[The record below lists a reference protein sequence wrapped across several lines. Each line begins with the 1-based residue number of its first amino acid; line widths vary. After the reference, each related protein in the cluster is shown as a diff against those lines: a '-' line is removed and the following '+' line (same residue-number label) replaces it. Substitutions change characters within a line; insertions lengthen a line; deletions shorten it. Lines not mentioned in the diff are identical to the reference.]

1 MKVKYSGYVIIMP
14 NSPYD
19 DFLKN
24 LARMVEDIIK
34 NMPQQDEPRFI
45 GCTII
50 TGDPAETPHVIRI
63 DTARFQELEYEMI
76 ESDDRVFITARIPPS
91 ITSAVYADIQPDRIA
106 IIAEERRTEI
116 EPPCRIDIL
125 ESFYQVNNGVID
137 IVLKK
142 GRREAIPR

>member
-1 MKVKYSGYVIIMP
+1 MP
-14 NSPYD
+14 NNPYD

-34 NMPQQDEPRFI
+34 NMPQQDEPGFI

-50 TGDPAETPHVIRI
+50 TGNAAETPHVIRI
-63 DTARFQELEYEMI
+63 DTARFQDLEYEMI
-76 ESDDRVFITARIPPS
+76 ESKDRVFITAQIPSS
-91 ITSAVYADIQPDRIA
+91 ITSAVYADIQTDMIA
-106 IIAEERRTEI
+106 IIAGERRTEI

-125 ESFYQVNNGVID
+125 ESFYQVHNGIID

-142 GRREAIPR
+142 DRRETIPR